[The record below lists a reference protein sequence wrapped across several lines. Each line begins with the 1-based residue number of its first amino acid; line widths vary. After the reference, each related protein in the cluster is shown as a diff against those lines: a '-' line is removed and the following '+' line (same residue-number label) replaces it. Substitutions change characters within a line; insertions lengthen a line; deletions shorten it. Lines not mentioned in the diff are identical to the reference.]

1 MTDSEPMRPTPFE
14 PRRKR
19 RQPTSDA
26 TERLRNLYRTGDE
39 SGMEPPDKGEAF
51 QGLLPERRR

>member
-1 MTDSEPMRPTPFE
+1 MTDSERMGPSESE
-14 PRRKR
+14 PRRR
-19 RQPTSDA
+19 RQQPTSDA

-39 SGMEPPDKGEAF
+39 SGMEPPDNGETF